1 MEKKNINPYVDKSK
15 SNTMET
21 IDSIKY
27 HLYNISKS
35 LCHIV
40 IVLNR
45 PDDADLS

>member
-1 MEKKNINPYVDKSK
+1 MEKTNIYSYIDKSK
-15 SNTMET
+15 SNTIET
-21 IDSIKY
+21 IDSIKS

-40 IVLNR
+40 IVLKR